1 MKQLAAPLIGGGILM
16 AAYLGLRPYGD
27 QSTDPATIAAA
38 FADWRWVASHVCG
51 LLALA
56 QFGRLTQRLED
67 LSRGEGRP
75 SRLARFARATGLGG
89 ALLVLPYYGAET
101 FGLHALGRA
110 RLDDPTFPLVA
121 LTEAVRNQPAALT
134 LFGAGLISLA
144 VSAVLT
150 SLAWR
155 QFARP
160 SWAPWPLAAL
170 MIGFL
175 PQFYL
180 PAAGRI
186 GYGIAYLIAAVVWL
200 AAASRHQHS
209 AASDHQ
215 MTSGVT
221 TRPAT

>member
-1 MKQLAAPLIGGGILM
+1 MMKRLAAPLVGSGILM

-27 QSTDPATIAAA
+27 QSSDPATIAAA

-75 SRLARFARATGLGG
+75 SRLARLARATGLGG

-101 FGLHALGRA
+101 FGLHALGQA
-110 RLDDPTFPLVA
+110 RLADPGFPLVA
-121 LTEAVRNQPAALT
+121 LSEAVRNQPVALT
-134 LFGAGLISLA
+134 LFGAGLTSLA

-150 SLAWR
+150 GLAWR

-170 MIGFL
+170 MVGFL

-186 GYGIAYLIAAVVWL
+186 GYGIAYLVSALVWL
-200 AAASRHQHS
+200 AATRQHPS
-209 AASDHQ
+209 TVADHQ